1 MVGSKIQ
8 SERHRACEWGSGQER
23 DKWKRKELGG
33 KERKRRMGRRKEK
46 REKITVSAQQRK
58 ERREVEI
65 EEERERSGLAPL
77 KAHKAL
83 WH

>member
-1 MVGSKIQ
+1 MVDSNIQ
-8 SERHRACEWGSGQER
+8 SEWHRVCEWGSGQER
-23 DKWKRKELGG
+23 DEWKRKELGG
-33 KERKRRMGRRKEK
+33 GERKRRMGRRKEK

-65 EEERERSGLAPL
+65 EEEREWSGLAPL
-77 KAHKAL
+77 EAPRAL